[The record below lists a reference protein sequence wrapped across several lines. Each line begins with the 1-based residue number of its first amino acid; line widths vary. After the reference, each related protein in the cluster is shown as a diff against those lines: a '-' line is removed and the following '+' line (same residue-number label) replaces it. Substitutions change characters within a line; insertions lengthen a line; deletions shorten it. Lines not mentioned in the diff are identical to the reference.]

1 MVVWVKPRWM
11 SRIDKTITG
20 IIFFLKSSLM
30 IVFFAALN
38 AAVKWE
44 LQESKVKDMM

>member
-1 MVVWVKPRWM
+1 MNESHRQDDYGSSV
-11 SRIDKTITG
+11 
-20 IIFFLKSSLM
+20 FLKSSLM